1 MNEQAQTMKRDAE
14 LYTYIYQN
22 ARMGLVGINQVR
34 GTVSDA
40 ELTKELCD
48 EYAMYDEYSTTA
60 ENALRDLGEESKD
73 IGAIAKKMG
82 SFISTK
88 MNTAVDST
96 VSHIAAMMI
105 EGTTMGVTK
114 LSQKITAMKDCSPG
128 GARPRN
134 AACRSRVRRDR
145 IAEKVSVT
153 ARCRNAVV
161 IPMLLL

>member
-73 IGAIAKKMG
+73 IGAIAKMG

-114 LSQKITAMKDCSPG
+114 LSQK
-128 GARPRN
+128 
-134 AACRSRVRRDR
+134 
-145 IAEKVSVT
+145 
-153 ARCRNAVV
+153 
-161 IPMLLL
+161 

>member
-73 IGAIAKKMG
+73 IGAIAKMG

-96 VSHIAAMMI
+96 VSHIDAMMI

-114 LSQKITAMKDCSPG
+114 LSQKITAMKDCSREALDLATRLV
-128 GARPRN
+128 GAESG
-134 AACRSRVRRDR
+134 AIESL
-145 IAEKVSVT
+145 KKF
-153 ARCRNAVV
+153 
-161 IPMLLL
+161 L

>member
-60 ENALRDLGEESKD
+60 E
-73 IGAIAKKMG
+73 
-82 SFISTK
+82 TPC
-88 MNTAVDST
+88 
-96 VSHIAAMMI
+96 
-105 EGTTMGVTK
+105 VT
-114 LSQKITAMKDCSPG
+114 S
-128 GARPRN
+128 ARN
-134 AACRSRVRRDR
+134 RR
-145 IAEKVSVT
+145 T
-153 ARCRNAVV
+153 
-161 IPMLLL
+161 

>member
-73 IGAIAKKMG
+73 IGAIAK
-82 SFISTK
+82 
-88 MNTAVDST
+88 
-96 VSHIAAMMI
+96 
-105 EGTTMGVTK
+105 MGVIY
-114 LSQKITAMKDCSPG
+114 LDKDEYG
-128 GARPRN
+128 GRFH
-134 AACRSRVRRDR
+134 RV
-145 IAEKVSVT
+145 AY
-153 ARCRNAVV
+153 RCNDD
-161 IPMLLL
+161 